1 MGMFQPFFLNPH
13 DVLKSPRYDAAV
25 HLSEETKGASMVVAR
40 GMWIGT
46 VASWLLSVPTVIIM
60 LLCIQDFDGIVGG
73 TYTNNFAMYLFQIVG
88 KKGTVTILVFC
99 WLDAMLNTAVCFMSA
114 QRVTYAIARDGI
126 LPGSKW
132 IRKLSA
138 NHMPVNAAWVV
149 LFCAVAIEAAIIGST
164 VAFYALTATATISTN
179 LSYLVPIVARHTIGR
194 KYFTPAKWNLG
205 KFSPIIGTITA
216 LYILFQFV
224 VLMLP
229 QVFPVTAVSFSMLR

>member
-1 MGMFQPFFLNPH
+1 
-13 DVLKSPRYDAAV
+13 
-25 HLSEETKGASMVVAR
+25 
-40 GMWIGT
+40 
-46 VASWLLSVPTVIIM
+46 
-60 LLCIQDFDGIVGG
+60 
-73 TYTNNFAMYLFQIVG
+73 VG

-99 WLDAMLNTAVCFMSA
+99 WLDAILNTAVCFMSA

-138 NHMPVNAAWVV
+138 HHMPVNAACVV
-149 LFCAVAIEAAIIGST
+149 LLCAVAIEAAIIGST

-179 LSYLVPIVARHTIGR
+179 LSYLVPIVARHTVGR

-205 KFSPIIGTITA
+205 KLSPILGTITA

-229 QVFPVTAVSFSMLR
+229 QVFPVNAKTLNYAPIMIGGITLIALVSWFFPKWGGRHWFQGPQRTISEDEVRNARMVGFKEA